1 MSSSDV
7 LVSCENVELKQNVKK
22 EIIQKEEN
30 MKKNVEN
37 DTSSEDV
44 EEYPTK
50 QKKEI

>member
-1 MSSSDV
+1 M
-7 LVSCENVELKQNVKK
+7 LKQNVKK

-44 EEYPTK
+44 EEYHTK